1 MMQHLKTAEY
11 RRLFQ
16 RAVRE
21 NTTVEEARRRE
32 AEDRWTDSQ
41 RRLADRRCGTRA
53 DDEKRP
59 DPMGWWKD
67 L

>member
-1 MMQHLKTAEY
+1 MNAHLATADY

-21 NTTVEEARRRE
+21 NTTVEEARRRD
-32 AEDRWTDSQ
+32 AEERWQQSQ
-41 RRLADRRCGTRA
+41 RRLADRRCGTSVAA
-53 DDEKRP
+53 DEGS
-59 DPMGWWKD
+59 DPLGWWKN